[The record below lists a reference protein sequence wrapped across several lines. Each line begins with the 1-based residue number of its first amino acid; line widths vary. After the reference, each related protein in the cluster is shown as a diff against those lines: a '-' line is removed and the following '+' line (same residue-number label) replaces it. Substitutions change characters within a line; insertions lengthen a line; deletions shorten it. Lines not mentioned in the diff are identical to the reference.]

1 MVSFHDFID
10 SDALPAADTI
20 VKYKGGAFCP
30 AMFHYAPEGADYEAI
45 ARECGFDIA
54 MAYMEHEL
62 DDDHPLMVRYFE
74 DGESKTVLE
83 EWVPE
88 GREGWKLAG
97 LYDTEDGPCA
107 LWIKP
112 IVPAA
117 EQPK

>member
-1 MVSFHDFID
+1 MVRLIDFID
-10 SDALPAADTI
+10 SEAMPAPDKI
-20 VKYKGGAFCP
+20 VKYKGGIFCP
-30 AMFHYAPEGADYEAI
+30 AMFHFAPEGSDYKEI

-54 MAYMEHEL
+54 TSYMEREL

-74 DGESKTVLE
+74 NGESETVLE

-88 GREGWKLAG
+88 VREGWKLAG

-112 IVPAA
+112 IEPAA